1 MRNVRA
7 RNYFSRYSCPPKLVL
22 PRMPTN
28 PMIASPMEFQSGQ
41 NCVTEINCV
50 LCCKSQ
56 QDCAMVCKMQRR
68 HAQNAEMCS
77 NAEIPCSKCRDVVLK
92 FNAEIPCSKCE
103 DLVLKMQGCRAQ
115 KCGDLVLKIQ
125 RCRAQNAET
134 SCSKSRDAVLK
145 MRRRRAQMLR
155 RRAQNAGELKRKTL
169 RRIIP
174 AGRIYLQHVSYTI
187 LFSSHY

>member
-1 MRNVRA
+1 MCCVVNH
-7 RNYFSRYSCPPKLVL
+7 NKTVL
-22 PRMPTN
+22 W
-28 PMIASPMEFQSGQ
+28 
-41 NCVTEINCV
+41 
-50 LCCKSQ
+50 
-56 QDCAMVCKMQRR
+56 CAKCRDVMLKMQRCSAQMQR
-68 HAQNAEMCS
+68 YRAQNAETSCS
-77 NAEIPCSKCRDVVLK
+77 NLMQRYRAQNAETSCSKCG
-92 FNAEIPCSKCE
+92 